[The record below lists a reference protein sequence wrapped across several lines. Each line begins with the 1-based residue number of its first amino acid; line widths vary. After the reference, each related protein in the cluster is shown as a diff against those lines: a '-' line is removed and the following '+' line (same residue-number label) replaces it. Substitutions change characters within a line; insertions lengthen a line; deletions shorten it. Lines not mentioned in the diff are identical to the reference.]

1 MEDAKILGAVEDLKN
16 EIEEHGIFVFYSDY
30 GKHAVTIKVRGDS
43 TIYEV
48 GEAFKAFLLASGF
61 TESLVAEILE

>member
-1 MEDAKILGAVEDLKN
+1 MEDENLTGAVADLKK
-16 EIEEHGIFVFYSDY
+16 EIEEYGIFVFYSDY
-30 GKHAVTIKVRGDS
+30 GKHAVTIKARGDS

-61 TESLVAEILE
+61 SESLVAEILE

>member
-1 MEDAKILGAVEDLKN
+1 MEDEKLLGAVADLKQ
-16 EIEEHGIFVFYSDY
+16 EIEEYGVFVFYSDY
-30 GKHAVTIKVRGDS
+30 GKHAITVKIKGDS

-61 TESLVAEILE
+61 SESLVAEILE